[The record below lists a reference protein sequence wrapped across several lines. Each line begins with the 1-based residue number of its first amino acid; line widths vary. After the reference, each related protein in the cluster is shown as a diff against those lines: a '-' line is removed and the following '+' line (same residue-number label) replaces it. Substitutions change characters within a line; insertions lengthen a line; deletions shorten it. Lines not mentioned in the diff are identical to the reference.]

1 MNRMSPLDAS
11 FIHIEDDH
19 NQMHIG
25 STAIFEGPAPAFDHV
40 RQMIVGKLPLAQ
52 RYRQVVRRVPF
63 DLGRPV
69 WVDDAHFNIDYHV
82 RHTALPPPGGRD
94 QLRNLVSRVMSQHL
108 DRRRPL
114 WEIWMVEG
122 LEDEHWA
129 LLSKTHHAMV
139 DGIAGTDLLALLLDD
154 QPEPSSSVPDSW
166 RPEIA
171 PSDLRLLGDALIDY
185 VASPYEQW
193 RAARS
198 LLRSQRA
205 VAESVRRN
213 IRGLSA
219 LAGVVSAAPASP
231 LIGKIGPHRTYDWA
245 RASFADVKSVRAA
258 FGGTVNDVVL
268 TAITRGFRD
277 LLLARGED
285 VRGQVV
291 RTLVPVSVRTLDQR
305 GGYDNRVS
313 AMFAELPVHIADP
326 HQRLE
331 SMRRQ
336 MEGLKE
342 SNQAVAA
349 ETLTRLS
356 GFAPPLLLALGT
368 RTAMRAAHRLGPS
381 NVHTV
386 TTNVPGPRRP
396 LYAVGRRLIEAFP
409 YVPIAS
415 PMRIGVA
422 IFSYEGAFTFGLTGD
437 WDTVTD
443 LEVLARG
450 IEDGVGELTK
460 LAESA

>member
-11 FIHIEDDH
+11 FIHIEDD
-19 NQMHIG
+19 NSQMHIG
-25 STAIFEGPAPAFDHV
+25 STAIFEGPAPDFAQL
-40 RQMIVGKLPLAQ
+40 RTMIEGKLPLTE
-52 RYRQVVRRVPF
+52 RYRQVVRRVPL

-69 WVDDAHFNIDYHV
+69 WVDDVHFNLEYHL
-82 RHTALPPPGGRD
+82 RRTALPSPGGSGE
-94 QLRNLVSRVMSQHL
+94 LRRLISRLMSQHL

-122 LEDEHWA
+122 LEDDHWA

-139 DGIAGTDLLALLLDD
+139 DGVAGTDLLALLLDD
-154 QPEPSSSVPDSW
+154 QPEPTPAVPDNW
-166 RPEIA
+166 HPDPQ
-171 PSDLRLLGDALIDY
+171 PSDVRLVGDALIDY

-198 LLRSQRA
+198 LIRSQRA
-205 VAESVRRN
+205 LVGAARRN
-213 IRGLSA
+213 LKGLSA
-219 LAGVVSAAPASP
+219 LMGVIAEAPSSP

-245 RASFADVKSVRAA
+245 RASFADVKTIRNA

-277 LLLARGED
+277 LLESRGED
-285 VRGQVV
+285 LSGQVV
-291 RTLVPVSVRTLDQR
+291 RTLVPVSVRKRDEQGT
-305 GGYDNRVS
+305 YNNRVS
-313 AMFAELPVHIADP
+313 AMFADLPVHIDDAVE
-326 HQRLE
+326 RLTTVRE
-331 SMRRQ
+331 Q
-336 MEGLKE
+336 MDGLKD

-349 ETLTRLS
+349 ETLTRLA
-356 GFAPPLLLALGT
+356 GFAPPLLLSLGT
-368 RTAMRAAHRLGPS
+368 RTATRAARRLGPS

-409 YVPIAS
+409 YVPIVS

-422 IFSYEGAFTFGLTGD
+422 IFSYDGSFTFGLTGD
-437 WDTVTD
+437 WDTMPD
-443 LEVLARG
+443 LEILSRG
-450 IEDGVGELTK
+450 IEEGMGELVK
-460 LAESA
+460 LAESK